1 MQTISAKNDTA
12 IEFQIVDEVGE
23 PILTSSFA
31 NVTAELI
38 NRKTGVVMDNFVL
51 SSEGAM
57 KNITVVD
64 SVWFRLW
71 LEKEIWLNHVDGD
84 LFISVIGYQDNI
96 EITGGVQR
104 TGGIIE
110 LPKLEQND

>member
-1 MQTISAKNDTA
+1 MQTISAKNDMA

-23 PILTSSFA
+23 PILTSSFT

-38 NRKTGVVMDNFVL
+38 NRKTGVVMDRFVL
-51 SSEGAM
+51 ASEGAI
-57 KNITVVD
+57 KTITVVD
-64 SVWFRLW
+64 SDWFRLW
-71 LEKEIWLNHVDGD
+71 LEKEIWVNHVDGD
-84 LFISVIGYQDNI
+84 LFLSIVGYQDNI

-110 LPKLEQND
+110 LPKLEKND

>member
-12 IEFQIVDEVGE
+12 VEFQIVDEVGE
-23 PILTSSFA
+23 PISTSSFT

-38 NRKTGVVMDNFVL
+38 NRKTGVVMDSFVL
-51 SSEGAM
+51 ASEGQI

-64 SVWFRLW
+64 DTTFRLW
-71 LEKEIWLNHVDGD
+71 LEKEIWVNHVDGD
-84 LFISVIGYQDNI
+84 LFLSIVGYQNNI
-96 EITGGVQR
+96 EITGGSQR

-110 LPKLEQND
+110 LPKLEKND